1 MIKKILLVF
10 LVSLSLSA
18 TAQKTISGTFTPA
31 DAYNFGILYM
41 IDVNN
46 VFYKVDSN
54 IRDGVFTVKTKENM
68 EPGMYRLVYDL
79 PQNEHFFD
87 FIYSGKEDIEFAFS
101 SETGVSFV
109 SSEENRL
116 WYNYKNAVDTYL
128 QEVDVMYADSS
139 SEKQIKKRFKAQTQ
153 ILNELE
159 KEAEGTV
166 AAAFI
171 RAYTPYIPSHFET
184 VETYHS
190 NRKKN
195 YWKTVDFGNIQL
207 QKSGLPLEMAL
218 KYVFNFVE
226 DSEQPEASRKENVDI
241 LAKAI
246 VNQSPVFQKALL
258 TDLWQFMVNNEQID
272 IANYLSEEHLIG
284 IAEAQ
289 QDAALSQKL
298 RIFKNTSIGALAPNF
313 FWEEDIDGKTVNTN
327 LHALDDA
334 ENYLIIFWSSL
345 CSHCLSEVP
354 KIHGALKNSAP
365 GTFHVIAVG
374 LEDEPY
380 DWQNR
385 ILDMPNFSHVLGLGK
400 WDNKIGDDYD
410 VSATPTYYLLD
421 ATKHISAKPETLEEL
436 MQLIAEDK

>member
-1 MIKKILLVF
+1 MLKKLLVVF
-10 LVSLSLSA
+10 LIAISLSA

-46 VFYKVDSN
+46 VFYKVDSQ
-54 IRDGVFTVKTKENM
+54 IKDGVFSVKTKEDM

-87 FIYSGKEDIEFAFS
+87 FIYSGKEDIEFTFS
-101 SETGVSFV
+101 SEMGVSFLA
-109 SSEENRL
+109 SEENRL
-116 WYNYKNAVDTYL
+116 WYTYKRTVDSYL
-128 QEVDVMYADSS
+128 ELADASYTEGATKKEQKEFFHEQ
-139 SEKQIKKRFKAQTQ
+139 SETLKK
-153 ILNELE
+153 LENEA
-159 KEAEGTV
+159 KGTV
-166 AAAFI
+166 AETFI
-171 RAYTPYIPSHFET
+171 RAYKPYIPSKFET
-184 VETYHS
+184 AETYTSH
-190 NRKKN
+190 RRKN
-195 YWKTVDFGNIQL
+195 YWKTVDFGSELL
-207 QKSGLPLEMAL
+207 QKSGLPLEMSL
-218 KYVFNFVE
+218 KYIFNFVE
-226 DSEQPEASRKENVDI
+226 DSDQPEASRKHNVDM
-241 LAKAI
+241 LAKTI
-246 VNQSPVFQKALL
+246 VNQSPLFQKALL
-258 TDLWQFMVNNEQID
+258 TDLWQFMVNNEQIE

-354 KIHGALKNSAP
+354 KIHAALKNSAP
-365 GTFHVIAVG
+365 GKFHVIAVG

-421 ATKHISAKPETLEEL
+421 TDKHISAKPETLEEL